1 MLENLKISK
10 IQKCVSCLHSLNIFV
25 SISHKSKV
33 KVSVRISFPLP
44 SIIPQYF
51 QVFKSV
57 DCSLNCPLL
66 RNLPEAIYSKKFVS
80 QVFSF
85 VLNILEIFN
94 GMLRTFLCFFKT
106 KQVESLQMVYYTC
119 IYITYTYVIFYM
131 HTHSL
136 HEESI
141 SLYIC
146 FYTLI
151 WLLFLV
157 CGLILKSELSSNI
170 NCSEIFLVFLT

>member
-66 RNLPEAIYSKKFVS
+66 RNLPEAMGD
-80 QVFSF
+80 FS
-85 VLNILEIFN
+85 ILFKEI
-94 GMLRTFLCFFKT
+94 C
-106 KQVESLQMVYYTC
+106 ES
-119 IYITYTYVIFYM
+119 
-131 HTHSL
+131 SL
-136 HEESI
+136 
-141 SLYIC
+141 LIC
-146 FYTLI
+146 FKYFGNFQ
-151 WLLFLV
+151 WNVKDFSMLL
-157 CGLILKSELSSNI
+157 
-170 NCSEIFLVFLT
+170 